1 MKKVLLVLSLLLSL
15 SACNFQSRAEFEKEL
30 EGKESVESDDIKAPK
45 ITYVA
50 SDSDA
55 NNKDEGQE
63 NKDDLDLVSM
73 YGKGKAGN
81 NMNPSDSQGNIID
94 KQVGESHIGVSL
106 KPSIQSPEAFSTILS
121 YKDSDELVER
131 EFGPVAGKAN
141 LSSMVSY
148 DEIQSESG
156 PMLLVSQVT
165 VDNGQT
171 YSSYY
176 LFNRYMSLMDCLVFK
191 NSTDN
196 IIPSVERLGEMV
208 ENPESSESGNID
220 QAIDRRIEIE
230 KKYLPSLLDVYKVKS
245 RPVTSL
251 VEGKEKDIGYL
262 PDITDD
268 KRILLVK
275 TSANPENMGMNIDI
289 EN

>member
-1 MKKVLLVLSLLLSL
+1 MKKVLLVLSLVLSL
-15 SACNFQSRAEFEKEL
+15 SACDFQSRSDFEKEL
-30 EGKESVESDDIKAPK
+30 EGKESVESDDIQAPK

-55 NNKDEGQE
+55 DNKNEDQD
-63 NKDDLDLVSM
+63 NKDDLGLVSM
-73 YGKGKAGN
+73 YGEGKVGN

-94 KQVGESHIGVSL
+94 QEVGESHIGISL
-106 KPSIQSPEAFSTILS
+106 KPAIQNPEGFSTILS
-121 YKDSDELVER
+121 YKNNEELIER
-131 EFGPVAGKAN
+131 EFGPVAGKNN

-165 VDNGQT
+165 VDNEQT

-196 IIPSVERLGEMV
+196 IVPVVERLGDVV
-208 ENPESSESGNID
+208 ENPESNQSGSID
-220 QAIDRRIEIE
+220 QALNRRLEIE

-245 RPVTSL
+245 RPITSL
-251 VEGKEKDIGYL
+251 VEGKEMDIGYL

-275 TSANPENMGMNIDI
+275 TSANPDNMGMNIDI